1 MNGDELRQRREGLGM
16 TQEQLAKALGVNTMT
31 VSRWERGVRS
41 IPPHLTLALE
51 AIEIKQ
57 KKKSDRK
64 AKPQK

>member
-16 TQEQLAKALGVNTMT
+16 TQEQLANALGVNTMT

-51 AIEIKQ
+51 AIEIKE

-64 AKPQK
+64 AKQPK

>member
-31 VSRWERGVRS
+31 VSRWERDVRS

-57 KKKSDRK
+57 KEKGDRK
-64 AKPQK
+64 RKK